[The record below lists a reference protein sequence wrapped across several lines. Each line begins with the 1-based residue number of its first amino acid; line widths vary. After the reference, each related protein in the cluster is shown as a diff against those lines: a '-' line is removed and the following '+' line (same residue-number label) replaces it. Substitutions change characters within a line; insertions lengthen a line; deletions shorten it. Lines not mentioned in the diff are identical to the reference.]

1 MKLWMAKSLMVA
13 GVLALVAGA
22 SNAQNLIT
30 NGTFEAD
37 PAPVSLGYNPATG
50 WAGGGL
56 GTFPGNRGL
65 RNDSMGISGNYY
77 HLNEAAGF
85 PVGLSQ
91 VITLPNLGANLT
103 VAGQYA
109 SRDFA
114 FGTNSFLVQV
124 LDATT
129 NTLLHSSAFNSTALG
144 NWTNFSVTTAA
155 LNVTNVRVMFVAQ
168 ANGFDDD
175 YMIDNITAST
185 TPEPGAV
192 ALLALAVVP
201 GIAVLRRRK

>member
-13 GVLALVAGA
+13 GVLALIAGA

-50 WAGGGL
+50 WLGGGF

-65 RNDSMGISGNYY
+65 RNDSMSISGNYY

-85 PVGLSQ
+85 QVGVSQ
-91 VITLPNLGANLT
+91 VITMPAGSNLT
-103 VAGQYA
+103 IAGQYA

-129 NTLLHSSAFNSTALG
+129 NTILSSSAFNPTALG
-144 NWTNFSVTTAA
+144 NWTNFSVTTNTI
-155 LNVTNVRVMFVAQ
+155 NVSNVRVLFVAQ